1 MSGRKRPSDGAEAAA
16 LIDRFDTAWHRRAMT
31 INRRS
36 ILTGS
41 ALLAVAATAATEKAD
56 AAPVKPSRALRKV
69 AVFVPG
75 YMPEVACANGK
86 PIDRN
91 RRFNRAI
98 RRGDD
103 IKRMVTR
110 VGMDGSIRQALLPV
124 NAHDI
129 EVAPDRSIGV
139 LCGFEGAEHC
149 SFDPDT
155 LEMAGIAPSFREGWR
170 GGGHAVYLDG
180 GKTVIISERSPV
192 QQAKGGL
199 EHLYGRL
206 TIRDPESLKIRESY
220 STHGVDPHDIRLID
234 NGKYIVA
241 ANYGSIISPKTG
253 EHTVPRTVVEASITV
268 IEVSSGKLLDKKKTG
283 AGRIELRHL
292 AAGSLD
298 RIFAIQSAYGSDRED
313 ASQRS
318 GDSAAYESDL
328 TSEPGLNYISA
339 ATLKYDART
348 RTLTKMGDR
357 TANRHMQHGLSIRYD
372 ERHDQVLASYPSA
385 HQVMIFDGATGGVV
399 QRIDT
404 RKIGMR
410 YPCGITLLPD
420 GKHYAVTGH
429 WENLFVFERGSHR
442 LVRDLCLY
450 PMFFGHSHITSA

>member
-1 MSGRKRPSDGAEAAA
+1 MK
-16 LIDRFDTAWHRRAMT
+16 IDRRDL
-31 INRRS
+31 
-36 ILTGS
+36 LTGG
-41 ALLAVAATAATEKAD
+41 ALLGLTVAAPAAAATENS
-56 AAPVKPSRALRKV
+56 PRSVPGPLSRT

-75 YMPEVACANGK
+75 YKPEYAFANGK
-86 PIDRN
+86 PLDQN

-98 RRGDD
+98 RPTDD
-103 IKRMVTR
+103 IKRMITR

-139 LCGFEGAEHC
+139 LCGFEGDEHC

-170 GGGHAVYLDG
+170 GGGHAAYLDG
-180 GKTVIISERSPV
+180 GRTVILSERSPK

-206 TIRDPESLKIRESY
+206 TIRDPETLKIRESY
-220 STHGVDPHDIRLID
+220 STHGVDPHDIRLIE

-268 IEVSSGKLLDKKKTG
+268 IEVSSGRLVDKKKTSR
-283 AGRIELRHL
+283 GRTELRHV

-298 RIFAIQSAYGSDRED
+298 RIFAIQATYGSERED
-313 ASQRS
+313 ASQRG
-318 GDSAAYESDL
+318 GDAIAYEADQSSD
-328 TSEPGLNYISA
+328 PGQNYLSA

-348 RTLTKMGDR
+348 GQMSKMGDR
-357 TANRHMQHGLSIRYD
+357 HANRVMQHGLSIRYD
-372 ERHDQVLASYPSA
+372 QRYDQVLASFPSA
-385 HQVMIFDGATGGVV
+385 HQLMIFDGATGGTVK
-399 QRIDT
+399 RYDT
-404 RKIGMR
+404 RTVGLR

-420 GKHYAVTGH
+420 GAHYAVTGY
-429 WENLFVFERGSHR
+429 WENMFVFERGTHR
-442 LVRDLCLY
+442 IVRELCRY
-450 PMFFGHSHITSA
+450 PLFFGHSHITSA